1 MSVLSELQIQICPPD
16 VNIILFSFK
25 IISYFS

>member
-1 MSVLSELQIQICPPD
+1 MQL

-25 IISYFS
+25 LEKRIKNILSKGWLNFL